1 MKMSLGRKLGW
12 LGLFLGLLSL
22 TMLAVVVVAREGL
35 I

>member
-1 MKMSLGRKLGW
+1 MKMSLGKKLSW

-22 TMLAVVVVAREGL
+22 TMLAMVIVAREGL